1 MGHADFAVTAPLPA
15 TSCAYDG
22 RATQGVVRDVAV
34 EAPVNIMYGPTPFAV
49 MMTTPRDLIDFAYGF
64 SLTEGVIARAEQIHR
79 VEVRPQE
86 RGIELHIALAPG
98 MSARALDRERNTVG
112 RTGCGL
118 CGIDKLD
125 ALPMTT
131 PTPRARHD
139 VHLDAVHRAL
149 EALERNQTLNAL
161 THAVHAAAWCRA
173 DGSLVAVR
181 EDVGRHNA
189 LDKVLGALLRVD
201 HAAADGFL
209 VITSR
214 CSFEMVEKAAA
225 YGASTI
231 VAISAPTSLA
241 IERAVLHDMTLLAVA
256 RRDSVL
262 VFHGADCVHA
272 DSTRPVTNHVTHH
285 ANGMVA

>member
-1 MGHADFAVTAPLPA
+1 MGHVNFAVTAPLPA
-15 TSCAYDG
+15 TSCAFDG
-22 RATQGVVRDVAV
+22 RATQDLVREVAI
-34 EAPVNIMYGPTPFAV
+34 EAPVNILYGPTPFAV
-49 MMTTPRDLIDFAYGF
+49 MMATPRDLVDFAYGF
-64 SLTEGVIARAEQIHR
+64 SLTEGVIARAEQIER
-79 VEVRPQE
+79 VDVVPQE
-86 RGIELHIALAPG
+86 NGLALHIALAPG
-98 MSARALDRERNTVG
+98 VPARALDRERNTIG

-118 CGIDKLD
+118 CGISTLE
-125 ALPMTT
+125 ALPMAT
-131 PTPRARHD
+131 PAARARHG
-139 VHLDAVHRAL
+139 VHLSAVHHAL
-149 EALERNQTLNAL
+149 EALEHSQTLNAL

-189 LDKVLGALLRVD
+189 LDKVLGALLRDGHV
-201 HAAADGFL
+201 AADGFL

-241 IERAVLHDMTLLAVA
+241 IERATLHDMTLLAVA

-262 VFHGADCVHA
+262 VFHGADFVHA
-272 DSTRPVTNHVTHH
+272 DSTHHVTTH
-285 ANGMVA
+285 ATGMVA